1 MTKDEK
7 SEIKYRMKRLA
18 RKFCRRN
25 DVYRSFDDVVAK
37 LVERAYLS
45 AYLLCL
51 HENKN
56 KITELEAQIE
66 QLQKINSEQKETL
79 KKVRVA
85 LIQERAANIINYVN
99 GGVEMFD
106 SLFELLKGVS
116 N

>member
-1 MTKDEK
+1 MTKALEK
-7 SEIKYRMKRLA
+7 EAEEYAKEALKEFKWKFEVVEQAYIDSAKPREKLIK
-18 RKFCRRN
+18 
-25 DVYRSFDDVVAK
+25 D
-37 LVERAYLS
+37 
-45 AYLLCL
+45 
-51 HENKN
+51 
-56 KITELEAQIE
+56 LEAQIE

-79 KKVRVA
+79 KKIRVA

>member
-1 MTKDEK
+1 MTKEALEK
-7 SEIKYRMKRLA
+7 EAEEYAKEALKEFKW
-18 RKFCRRN
+18 KFE
-25 DVYRSFDDVVAK
+25 VVKQAFID
-37 LVERAYLS
+37 S
-45 AYLLCL
+45 AQLREKQIL
-51 HENKN
+51 
-56 KITELEAQIE
+56 ELEQQIE